1 MSAGEH
7 DRVAVDEQALVFD
20 CQGSELLGMVHRP
33 ARHAGRGLLCVV
45 AGGPQ
50 YRGGVA
56 RGQVDMARVL
66 SAHGVPVMRFDYR
79 GIGDSEGPFRGY
91 PHVEPD
97 LRAAIAA
104 FQQAVPGLQEIVLWG
119 GCDAASAIMINAWK
133 FPQVVGMAVGNP
145 WVHSEELG
153 DQAAVAHYRRR
164 LLDKDFWLKVAR
176 LQYDPREALGT
187 LARNLRSRVA
197 RKLGAGSGTGRAEVK
212 VQDDPGLPP
221 LLRMRLGLE
230 RFKGDVLLV
239 ISGRSLQSKEFDG
252 LLAVD
257 AAWQQAIKA
266 PRSVQR
272 SDLPEADHNFSSV
285 GTREQLAPAVLHWL
299 QALPTADHR
308 PHRTPLRTR

>member
-133 FPQVVGMAVGNP
+133 FPQVVGVAVGNP

-176 LQYDPREALGT
+176 LQYDPREAIGT
-187 LARNLRSRVA
+187 LARNLRSRVT
-197 RKLGAGSGTGRAEVK
+197 RKLGGGARTGAAASTA
-212 VQDDPGLPP
+212 QDDPSLSP
-221 LLRMRLGLE
+221 LLRMRLGME
-230 RFKGDVLLV
+230 RFKGDVLLI
-239 ISGRSLQSKEFDG
+239 ISGRSLQSKEFDE

-257 AAWQQAIKA
+257 APWQAAMRA
-266 PRSVQR
+266 PRSLQR
-272 SDLPEADHNFSSV
+272 RDLPEADHNFSSV
-285 GTREQLAPAVLHWL
+285 ATREMLAPAVLAWL
-299 QALPTADHR
+299 RAIAPASR
-308 PHRTPLRTR
+308 